1 MGLSKS
7 LLLLLVTSW
16 TSVTSANAQFV
27 TIDHSWLDLLQTQ
40 DAPFLTQQ
48 NISSSHSGKSQ
59 VSAHQQLLNSALMS
73 LKSMKFIQ
81 TTGDVHVASVTAEQQ
96 AALSFLGHQVFL
108 RCGNYVAHDSL
119 KEALAAASA
128 ATRPVLP
135 VVDYSI
141 TQQAEVAEYLSDLS
155 ELNILGTIQHLSKYK
170 NRYYASTTG
179 IAAAKWI
186 AGQLTSWSS
195 HRSDVNVKIHQHK
208 SWGQPSVIATIKG
221 ASPETIIIGGHL
233 DSISGD
239 TCSAGG
245 TLVSAFCKNIIA
257 PGADDNA
264 SGIAT
269 WMEVFRVLVTGNY
282 VPAKTIVFM
291 GYAAE
296 ELGLLGSKEI
306 AQQYALAK
314 TPVIGVMQL
323 DMTNHQGSSK
333 DIYLMTDFTSK
344 DQNTFLGKI
353 IDEYVNANWGYS
365 ACGYPCSDHASWNS
379 KGYPASMPFESSMEG
394 INQHIHTPQDT
405 LAISGDSASH
415 AFKFAKMALA
425 YAIEL
430 DR

>member
-1 MGLSKS
+1 MGLSKYPV
-7 LLLLLVTSW
+7 LLFVVMTWLTM
-16 TSVTSANAQFV
+16 TFV
-27 TIDHSWLDLLQTQ
+27 TAQNQIVTLDHSWMELIKNQEGLLSVQHQ
-40 DAPFLTQQ
+40 HLSSKSHEQLQLEKLVHRAFL
-48 NISSSHSGKSQ
+48 
-59 VSAHQQLLNSALMS
+59 S
-73 LKSMKFIQ
+73 LKTMRFVRTS
-81 TTGDVHVASVTAEQQ
+81 GEVHVAWVTPEQQ
-96 AALSFLGHQVFL
+96 AALSFLGHQLFL
-108 RCGNYVAHDSL
+108 RCGNYVAHENL
-119 KEALAAASA
+119 EEALAAATAKSK
-128 ATRPVLP
+128 PVLP
-135 VVDYSI
+135 LVDYSI
-141 TQQAEVAEYLSDLS
+141 NQQTKVEEYLGQLS
-155 ELNILGTIQHLSKYK
+155 ELNILATIKHLSSYN
-170 NRYYASTTG
+170 NRYYTSTTG

-186 AGQLTSWSS
+186 AAQLTSWSS
-195 HRSDVNVKIHQHK
+195 HRSDVNVQLHQHK
-208 SWGQPSVIATIKG
+208 NWGQPSVIATIKG

-233 DSISGD
+233 DSISGYF
-239 TCSAGG
+239 GG
-245 TLVSAFCKNIIA
+245 KNVIA

-282 VPAKTIVFM
+282 VPAKTLVFM

-296 ELGLLGSKEI
+296 ELGLLGSKEL

-314 TPVIGVMQL
+314 TPIIGVMQL

-353 IDEYVNANWGYS
+353 IDEYVNVNWGYS

-430 DR
+430 DQ